1 MISSSPSSA
10 PAVACPMECGATFLK
25 PFLPLHTSLACANSL
40 VPCAHKRAGC
50 TQLIRRQ
57 DMRTHALL
65 ECGFRGASAGLEQ
78 LERSVLALQQQTA
91 ELSAAMGALPSQ
103 VQREEEALA
112 EGQLLRLPL
121 PLVAQV
127 RAWLDAVDGREW
139 SRLSWRQRL
148 QLCSAF
154 VEEHKGAALVYG
166 SAPAGAQ
173 CPIGEDQ
180 RSGVEQARGTETK
193 TVTMTATSDSTGT
206 NLSSDGVGG
215 GGLGGGGGELR
226 AGDVRQAGR
235 EGAEAVGGGGMQTG
249 DMLQDV
255 RQAKQRQAG
264 DVGGALA
271 PNLVC
276 TSTLKHQGVAHI
288 AVRALDFTA
297 RTRGHAK
304 GHWCGYG
311 HVGSA
316 DPRGAT
322 QVFSVLWG

>member
-1 MISSSPSSA
+1 
-10 PAVACPMECGATFLK
+10 MECGATFLK

-139 SRLSWRQRL
+139 SRLSWL
-148 QLCSAF
+148 SA
-154 VEEHKGAALVYG
+154 
-166 SAPAGAQ
+166 SA
-173 CPIGEDQ
+173 C
-180 RSGVEQARGTETK
+180 
-193 TVTMTATSDSTGT
+193 
-206 NLSSDGVGG
+206 LS
-215 GGLGGGGGELR
+215 
-226 AGDVRQAGR
+226 
-235 EGAEAVGGGGMQTG
+235 
-249 DMLQDV
+249 
-255 RQAKQRQAG
+255 
-264 DVGGALA
+264 
-271 PNLVC
+271 
-276 TSTLKHQGVAHI
+276 
-288 AVRALDFTA
+288 
-297 RTRGHAK
+297 
-304 GHWCGYG
+304 
-311 HVGSA
+311 
-316 DPRGAT
+316 
-322 QVFSVLWG
+322 